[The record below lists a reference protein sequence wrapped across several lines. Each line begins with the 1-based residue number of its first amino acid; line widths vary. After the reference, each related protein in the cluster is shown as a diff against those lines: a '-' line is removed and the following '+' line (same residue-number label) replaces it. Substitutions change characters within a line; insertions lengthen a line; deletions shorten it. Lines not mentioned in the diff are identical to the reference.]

1 MEADLGSTSA
11 VRGERYDW
19 EALFFPYGNFDD
31 LGDVRFL
38 FLCIPVTHGGLGA
51 DFVADALVS
60 EIVLGHAGRPG
71 WQAPTESGN
80 DDHG

>member
-1 MEADLGSTSA
+1 M
-11 VRGERYDW
+11 
-19 EALFFPYGNFDD
+19 
-31 LGDVRFL
+31 
-38 FLCIPVTHGGLGA
+38 THGGLGA

-60 EIVLGHAGRPG
+60 EIVLGHAGRRG

>member
-1 MEADLGSTSA
+1 MTGRPLFLL
-11 VRGERYDW
+11 RGK
-19 EALFFPYGNFDD
+19 FDD
-31 LGDVRFL
+31 LGDVGFL

-60 EIVLGHAGRPG
+60 EIVLGHAGRRG